1 MWSPAL
7 TAMDRAHTSIEFN
20 IILSPTGE
28 LVTLQ
33 RLSEKAQAFAVPSTP
48 EAESRSSDIRPFPLA
63 GSLKYLMPKKQN
75 GKLDSYLAKLKAW
88 CAEPHAP
95 QCLCVLLA
103 WLQKKTLYAGLPNVV
118 GLKLEYD
125 KGDTPGKSK
134 DADKTVCFSVEC
146 PGEENRLWMREDVK
160 SSWRMRSAASLGD
173 ETALCYVTGK
183 QLPPIKSIL
192 TCRIRRGRFHPRTMP
207 FRSSIRGA
215 SRRIEALRTSALKRP
230 QKSIARCAG
239 CRSIRVIAVFLQ

>member
-1 MWSPAL
+1 
-7 TAMDRAHTSIEFN
+7 MDRAHTSIEFN

-28 LVTLQ
+28 LVTSQ

-48 EAESRSSDIRPFPLA
+48 EVESRSSDIRPFPLA

-95 QCLCVLLA
+95 QCLRVLLA

-192 TCRIRRGRFHPRTMP
+192 TCRIRRGRFHTRTMR

-215 SRRIEALRTSALKRP
+215 SRRMEALRTSALKRP
-230 QKSIARCAG
+230 QKSMARCAG
-239 CRSIRVIAVFLQ
+239 CWSIRVIAVFLQ

>member
-1 MWSPAL
+1 MGF
-7 TAMDRAHTSIEFN
+7 TQKSIEFN

-63 GSLKYLMPKKQN
+63 SSLEYLMPKKQN

-95 QCLCVLLA
+95 QCLRVLLA

-125 KGDTPGKSK
+125 KGDTPGKGK
-134 DADKTVCFSVEC
+134 DVDKTVCLDA
-146 PGEENRLWMREDVK
+146 GKNRVLQRGMP
-160 SSWRMRSAASLGD
+160 WRGKPPVDARGCKEQL
-173 ETALCYVTGK
+173 THALC
-183 QLPPIKSIL
+183 
-192 TCRIRRGRFHPRTMP
+192 
-207 FRSSIRGA
+207 
-215 SRRIEALRTSALKRP
+215 
-230 QKSIARCAG
+230 SIAGR
-239 CRSIRVIAVFLQ
+239 

>member
-28 LVTLQ
+28 LVTSQ
-33 RLSEKAQAFAVPSTP
+33 RLSKKAQAFAVPSTP

-63 GSLKYLMPKKQN
+63 GSLEYLMPKKQN
-75 GKLDSYLAKLKAW
+75 GKLDSYLAKIKAW

-95 QCLCVLLA
+95 QCLRVLLA
-103 WLQKKTLYAGLPNVV
+103 WLQKKTLYADLPTVV
-118 GLKLEYD
+118 WLKLEYD
-125 KGDTPGKSK
+125 KGDMPGKGK
-134 DADKTVCFSVEC
+134 DADKTVCSSVEC

-215 SRRIEALRTSALKRP
+215 LRRMEALRTSASKRQP
-230 QKSIARCAG
+230 KCIARCAG

>member
-33 RLSEKAQAFAVPSTP
+33 RLSEKAQAFTVPSTP

-63 GSLKYLMPKKQN
+63 GSLEYLMLKKQN

-173 ETALCYVTGK
+173 ETALCYVTSK

-230 QKSIARCAG
+230 QKSMARCAG